1 MPSSPLSR
9 RTFLLGAGA
18 LTLAA
23 VPLGACAGDG
33 SSNGGGDSG
42 GGEQRATPV
51 GDTGVAVIPDDPSGV
66 ASSAIL
72 FAAADTAVIIAV
84 SATDGLLEAGCALAR
99 EHGVPVFADSDS
111 ATSDITGELERLGVS
126 DVVLVGGTDTPSM
139 PSDSTD
145 PGITV
150 HTTGDSGKGDADD
163 NGDPDVAW
171 PDEASDGVHGD
182 DRERSGV
189 ALAVSSSS
197 PVSVATATA
206 AGFTLVSVTAAD
218 PRSSD
223 ESIDAAVA
231 ELNGAGNLVA
241 LGSAFGSD
249 DDLRRRGELA
259 ETVDGRLPGG
269 GQVMFPGRKI
279 IALYG
284 HANEPLLGVMG
295 EQPPREAVARA
306 QRLAEQYDPTSDV
319 PVIPS
324 FEIIVTVAAEEPG
337 PSGNFSN
344 YSDPEEVRPWIEA
357 IVDAGGYAIIDIQP
371 GRETLLQQAQYY
383 ADLLKH
389 PSVGLALDPEWRLG
403 PDDQPMV
410 EVGHVDASEI
420 NEVADWL
427 EGLVVAEK
435 LPQKLLMVHQ
445 FQLQMIRNRE
455 NMVTGTDNVSIA
467 VHCDGHGPQGV
478 KMETWNVVRQG
489 LDPAIALG
497 WKNFIDEDEPM
508 LTPEQTGAI
517 NPTPDIVSYQ

>member
-1 MPSSPLSR
+1 MPLSR

-18 LTLAA
+18 LALAA
-23 VPLGACAGDG
+23 VPLSACSGDG
-33 SSNGGGDSG
+33 SSGGTGAG
-42 GGEQRATPV
+42 GGEERARPA
-51 GDTGVAVIPDDPSGV
+51 DDAGVNVIPDDPSGV
-66 ASSAIL
+66 ATSRIL
-72 FAAADTAVIIAV
+72 FTTADIAV
-84 SATDGLLEAGCALAR
+84 LVAASATDEHLEAGCNLAR

-111 ATSDITGELERLGVS
+111 ATTELTGELERLGVS
-126 DVVLVGGTDTPSM
+126 EIVLVGGTDTPSA
-139 PSDSTD
+139 PSDNTES
-145 PGITV
+145 GITV
-150 HTTGDSGKGDADD
+150 HTTGNDGGDG
-163 NGDPDVAW
+163 GDGGTEVTW
-171 PDEASDGVHGD
+171 PDEASGGIRGD

-189 ALAVSSSS
+189 ALAVPSSS

-206 AGFTLVSVTAAD
+206 AGFTLVPVVAAD
-218 PRSSD
+218 PRSTD
-223 ESIDAAVA
+223 ESIEATVD

-241 LGSAFGSD
+241 LGSGFGSD

-259 ETVDGRLPGG
+259 GTVDGRLPGG

-295 EQPPREAVARA
+295 EQPPNQAVTRA
-306 QRLAEQYDPTSDV
+306 QQLAEQYGPTSDV

-324 FEIIVTVAAEEPG
+324 FEIIVTVAAEDPG

-427 EGLVVAEK
+427 EGLVVSEK

-455 NMVTGTDNVSIA
+455 TMVTGTDHVSVA

-478 KMETWNVVRQG
+478 KAETWEVVRQG

-508 LTPEQTGAI
+508 LTPDQTAAVE
-517 NPTPDIVSYQ
+517 PTPDIVSYQ

>member
-1 MPSSPLSR
+1 MPLSR

-18 LTLAA
+18 LALAA
-23 VPLGACAGDG
+23 VPLSACSGD
-33 SSNGGGDSG
+33 SSSGGGSGSG
-42 GGEQRATPV
+42 GGEERARPA
-51 GDTGVAVIPDDPSGV
+51 DATGVTVIQDDPSGV
-66 ASSAIL
+66 ATSRIL
-72 FAAADTAVIIAV
+72 FTSADIAV
-84 SATDGLLEAGCALAR
+84 LVAASATGEHLEAGCDLAR

-111 ATSDITGELERLGVS
+111 ATEELTAELERLGVS
-126 DVVLVGGTDTPSM
+126 EVVLVGGTDSPSA
-139 PSDSTD
+139 PSDSTEGD
-145 PGITV
+145 VTV
-150 HTTGDSGKGDADD
+150 HTTGGD
-163 NGDPDVAW
+163 GGTEVAW
-171 PDEASDGVHGD
+171 PDEASGGIRGD

-189 ALAVSSSS
+189 ALAVPSSS

-206 AGFTLVSVTAAD
+206 AGFTLVPVVAAD
-218 PRSSD
+218 PRSTD
-223 ESIDAAVA
+223 ESVEATVD

-241 LGSAFGSD
+241 LGSSFGSD

-259 ETVDGRLPGG
+259 ETVDGSLPGG

-295 EQPPREAVARA
+295 EQAPNEAVTRAR
-306 QRLAEQYDPTSDV
+306 QLAEQYGPTSDV

-324 FEIIVTVAAEEPG
+324 FEIIVTVAAEDPG

-389 PSVGLALDPEWRLG
+389 PGVGLALDPEWRLG

-420 NEVADWL
+420 NEVAVWL
-427 EGLVVAEK
+427 EGLVVSEK
-435 LPQKLLMVHQ
+435 LPQKLLMIHQ

-455 NMVTGTDNVSIA
+455 TMVTGTDHVSVA

-478 KMETWNVVRQG
+478 KAETWEVVRQG

-508 LTPEQTGAI
+508 LTPDQTAAVE
-517 NPTPDIVSYQ
+517 PTPDIVSYQ

>member
-1 MPSSPLSR
+1 MPLSR
-9 RTFLLGAGA
+9 RTFLLSAGA
-18 LTLAA
+18 LALAA
-23 VPLGACAGDG
+23 VPLSACSGDSSSGG
-33 SSNGGGDSG
+33 SSGSG
-42 GGEQRATPV
+42 GGEERARPAD
-51 GDTGVAVIPDDPSGV
+51 GTGVTVIQDDPSGV
-66 ASSAIL
+66 ATSRIL
-72 FAAADTAVIIAV
+72 FATAEIAVIVAA
-84 SATDGLLEAGCALAR
+84 SASDEHLEAGCGLAR

-111 ATSDITGELERLGVS
+111 ATTDVTGELERLGVS
-126 DVVLVGGTDTPSM
+126 EVVLVGGTDTPSAASAS
-139 PSDSTD
+139 PGTD
-145 PGITV
+145 ITV
-150 HTTGDSGKGDADD
+150 HTTGSDGSDGGDSGTG
-163 NGDPDVAW
+163 VAW
-171 PDEASDGVHGD
+171 PDEASGGIRGD
-182 DRERSGV
+182 DRQRSGV
-189 ALAVSSSS
+189 ALAVPSSS
-197 PVSVATATA
+197 PTSVATATA
-206 AGFTLVSVTAAD
+206 AGFTVVPVVAAD
-218 PRSSD
+218 PRSTD
-223 ESIDAAVA
+223 ESIEATVD

-241 LGSAFGSD
+241 LGNGFGSD

-259 ETVDGRLPGG
+259 GAVDGRLPGG

-295 EQPPREAVARA
+295 EQPPDEAVTRA
-306 QRLAEQYDPTSDV
+306 QQLAEQYGPTSDV

-324 FEIIVTVAAEEPG
+324 FEIIVTVAAEDPG

-371 GRETLLQQAQYY
+371 GRETLLQQAQHY

-420 NEVADWL
+420 NEVAEWL
-427 EGLVVAEK
+427 EGLVVSEK
-435 LPQKLLMVHQ
+435 LPQKLLMIHQ

-455 NMVTGTDNVSIA
+455 AMVTGTDHVSVA

-478 KMETWNVVRQG
+478 KAETWQVVRQG

-508 LTPEQTGAI
+508 LTPEQTAAVE
-517 NPTPDIVSYQ
+517 PTPDIVSYQ